1 MDFDPHVA
9 VPKQKARFINLE
21 SHLNWAEMILWQL
34 SHPKS
39 GGRQDITS
47 KRMNAKLGWLRGFRD
62 DIASWNRCQVIVSRS
77 LTVIN
82 EQGLYR
88 GSAENLK
95 SALSFFGGCAASD
108 ALVNKLISF
117 VEESEQQLQAG
128 IRVPLSTEILESI
141 FGQYKLLER
150 QHSKGGFTTLIAAFP
165 ALLKPCTTEL
175 VKQTFSRMTFS
186 KVKKWT
192 FKQFGRTLAS
202 RRQEATQPIESKQN
216 KIPQNQ
222 IFISPGPDP
231 AQHRQFLGSLA
242 TKK

>member
-1 MDFDPHVA
+1 LDFDPHVA

-62 DIASWNRCQVIVSRS
+62 GIARWNRCQAIVSRS

-82 EQGLYR
+82 EQGLYL
-88 GSAENLK
+88 GS
-95 SALSFFGGCAASD
+95 
-108 ALVNKLISF
+108 
-117 VEESEQQLQAG
+117 EESEQQLQAG
-128 IRVPLSTEILESI
+128 IRVPLSTEILESS

-165 ALLKPCTTEL
+165 ALLKPCTAEL
-175 VKQTFSRMTFS
+175 VKQTFSRMTVS